1 MPISILTA
9 PDDLNRAI
17 LGFARTL
24 HAAGVKTDH
33 HRVRTAYRCLD
44 ALGGASDRDHLYWA
58 GRFAFCSCREDL
70 PRYDRAFEAWFGG
83 VLAARQTMPSAT
95 SEIKVA
101 VPGDVGGAS
110 EAGDE
115 EGKKTATASDS
126 EVLRGADI
134 ALLTPNARREVER
147 WISLLRP
154 VGATRRTSRFQ
165 LRGAELVHRRKT
177 VRAALRAGGEVAEIA
192 LRDRREVPRRVVF
205 LIDVSGS
212 MKAYASAYLRFAYA
226 TRRARAKTEVF
237 TVGTRLTRVT
247 RSISHLHVERA
258 IKDAMGEIPDW
269 SGGTR
274 LGSQLRQFV
283 RDYGA
288 RGMAR
293 GAIVVIA
300 SDGWERGDVSA
311 LGESMA
317 HLSRLAHRVIWVN
330 PHLHRPG
337 FAPLTAG
344 MEISMPHIS
353 TLLSGHSLAAFE
365 GLTQEIAQS
374 R

>member
-1 MPISILTA
+1 MISIPTA

-17 LGFARTL
+17 LGFVRTL
-24 HAAGVKTDH
+24 QAVGIKTDH
-33 HRVRTAYRCLD
+33 HRVGTAYRCLD
-44 ALGGASDRDHLYWA
+44 ALGGVSEREHLYWA
-58 GRFAFCSCREDL
+58 GRFAFCSTKEDL
-70 PRYDRAFEAWFGG
+70 PRYDQAFAAWFSGA
-83 VLAARQTMPSAT
+83 LAARHSVPTKA

-101 VPGDVGGAS
+101 VPGDFGGAN
-110 EAGDE
+110 EETDDE
-115 EGKKTATASDS
+115 EKKTATASDT
-126 EVLRGADI
+126 EVLRVADI
-134 ALLTPNARREVER
+134 ALLPPDARREVEQ

-154 VGATRRTSRFQ
+154 VGATRRTRRFKLQ
-165 LRGAELVHRRKT
+165 GAELVDRRRT

-192 LRDRREVPRRVVF
+192 LRERREVPRRIVF
-205 LIDVSGS
+205 LIDISGS
-212 MKAYASAYLRFAYA
+212 MKAYGSAYLRFAYA
-226 TRRARAKTEVF
+226 TRRVRAKTEVF
-237 TVGTRLTRVT
+237 TIGTRLTRVT
-247 RSISHLHVERA
+247 RAISQPHVERA
-258 IKDAMGEIPDW
+258 IRDVMAEIPDW

-283 RDYGA
+283 RNHGA
-288 RGMAR
+288 RGLAR

-300 SDGWERGDVSA
+300 SDGWERGDVSV
-311 LGESMA
+311 LGDSMA

-344 MEISMPHIS
+344 MEISMPYIS

-365 GLTQEIAQS
+365 ELTREIAHS

>member
-1 MPISILTA
+1 MISILTT

-24 HAAGVKTDH
+24 QAIGIRTDH
-33 HRVRTAYRCLD
+33 HRVRTAYQCLD
-44 ALGGASDRDHLYWA
+44 ALGGASEREHLYWA
-58 GRFAFCSCREDL
+58 GRFAFCSTKEDL
-70 PRYDRAFEAWFGG
+70 PRYDQAFAAWFGG
-83 VLAARQTMPSAT
+83 TLAARHSMPAET
-95 SEIKVA
+95 SQVKVA
-101 VPGDVGGAS
+101 VPGDFGGTN
-110 EAGDE
+110 EEDDD
-115 EGKKTATASDS
+115 EGKKTATASDA
-126 EVLRGADI
+126 EVLRTADI
-134 ALLTPNARREVER
+134 AILTPDARRAVER

-154 VGATRRTSRFQ
+154 IGATRQTRRFQ
-165 LRGAELVHRRKT
+165 LRGAELVDRRRT

-192 LRDRREVPRRVVF
+192 LRQRREVPRHIVF
-205 LIDVSGS
+205 LIDISGS
-212 MKAYASAYLRFAYA
+212 MKTYGSAYLRFAYA
-226 TRRARAKTEVF
+226 TRRVRAKTEVF

-247 RSISHLHVERA
+247 RAISQPHVERA
-258 IKDAMGEIPDW
+258 IKDVMGEIPDW

-274 LGSQLRQFV
+274 LGLQLRQFV
-283 RDYGA
+283 RNYGA
-288 RGMAR
+288 RGLAR

-300 SDGWERGDVSA
+300 SDGWERGDVSM
-311 LGESMA
+311 LGDSMA

-344 MEISMPHIS
+344 MEISMPYIS

-365 GLTQEIAQS
+365 DLTREIAHS